1 MARKKKKKS
10 KAAHLH
16 PRVVESSRR
25 PVAPHARRI
34 VLKLAGDGVQRPR
47 QEHCSR
53 ERHGGANALREEP
66 PRRPQPARHPHLFC
80 ICICIYLYFPRLSP
94 EGSPACAR
102 ARTHARTRCG
112 EVSELKYGRRR
123 RACTVG
129 TRKTPNT
136 RHGCAWPKFPHS
148 AQRGNTLLQ
157 RALNA
162 RAAVASAWNLHS
174 TRVPPRRA
182 PHARAHLG
190 APVSLH
196 PGAGTSPKQGSRDV
210 RGLDNVRAG
219 IRSDHSHERIAR
231 DFTRYMWCCSSVLGA
246 CNAEV
251 RPKAQSTGSEVHCS
265 LLLHEYSLVAK
276 SHHLIAR

>member
-1 MARKKKKKS
+1 MARKKKKS
-10 KAAHLH
+10 TAAHLH

-66 PRRPQPARHPHLFC
+66 PRRTQPARH
-80 ICICIYLYFPRLSP
+80 PRLSP

-190 APVSLH
+190 APV
-196 PGAGTSPKQGSRDV
+196 PPRPN
-210 RGLDNVRAG
+210 RGHVTFADL
-219 IRSDHSHERIAR
+219 
-231 DFTRYMWCCSSVLGA
+231 TL
-246 CNAEV
+246 
-251 RPKAQSTGSEVHCS
+251 
-265 LLLHEYSLVAK
+265 
-276 SHHLIAR
+276 